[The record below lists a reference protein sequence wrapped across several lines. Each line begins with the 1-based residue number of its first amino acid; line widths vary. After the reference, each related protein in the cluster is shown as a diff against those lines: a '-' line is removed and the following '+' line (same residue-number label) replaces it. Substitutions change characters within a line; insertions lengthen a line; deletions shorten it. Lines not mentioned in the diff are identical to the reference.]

1 MAMSQPTAPVLTVR
15 YNGPPRTFAA
25 GHDVIVGRDLRAAD
39 AHRFTLT
46 LAPNH

>member
-1 MAMSQPTAPVLTVR
+1 MVDRSKIIRPR
-15 YNGPPRTFAA
+15 YY
-25 GHDVIVGRDLRAAD
+25 LRAAD